1 MKSGKRLVL
10 EAVLVP
16 LIILVAFWGLF
27 YFYPCVPSQ
36 KMNITISGLITAVV
50 FFFIALGMA
59 LFMLKKR
66 LEKEHNSR
74 FRFRDL
80 PGIIDKTGL
89 KIIQDSARDIVFVIL
104 MWGSLKYRHRGY
116 GL

>member
-1 MKSGKRLVL
+1 MKPGRKLLL

-16 LIILVAFWGLF
+16 LIIVVAFWGLF
-27 YFYPCVPSQ
+27 YFYPRVPSQ
-36 KMNITISGLITAVV
+36 KMNVTISGLITAVV

-80 PGIIDKTGL
+80 PGVIDKTDLRLFRTLQG
-89 KIIQDSARDIVFVIL
+89 I
-104 MWGSLKYRHRGY
+104 
-116 GL
+116 